1 MVFSKS
7 NILIGAIICL
17 CMSFALFEIKE
28 EYFISSI
35 SKSFI
40 VPLFTLLYI
49 INVKRKSPYF
59 FGFLILFSV
68 SELMIFAEYYFI
80 DFYPDFDVYYII
92 GNLLYIFAY
101 ILLTLEVCKSLD
113 YKKVFKNYKAH
124 LFILTLL
131 NVYMVY
137 VLITIV
143 TPYLIGTVLIVFELI
158 YNIIMLLLLT
168 LSLIAY
174 FYNDNIKS
182 LSIFL
187 GSLCIVFSEVIQIAY
202 YYITDQDFLN
212 YISTILF
219 VLAFCFYY
227 YYSIISLKKDSKA
240 VV

>member
-28 EYFISSI
+28 EYFISSV

-40 VPLFTLLYI
+40 VPLFTILYI

-59 FGFLILFSV
+59 FWFLILFSV
-68 SELMIFAEYYFI
+68 SELLIFAEYYI
-80 DFYPDFDVYYII
+80 DSDSVFDIYYMI
-92 GNLLYIFAY
+92 GNLLYILAY

-113 YKKVFKNYKAH
+113 FNKVFKSYKAH

-131 NVYMVY
+131 NIYMVY

-143 TPYLIGTVLIVFELI
+143 NPYLMGSVLIVFELI
-158 YNIIMLLLLT
+158 YNIVMLVLLT

-212 YISTILF
+212 FISTILF

-227 YYSIISLKKDSKA
+227 YYSRISPKKDLKA